1 MAIGLKHWIK
11 GYALPTFTLAYIVI
25 FTVAA
30 GTFLMSISLLSP
42 NPDATRDVLPF
53 ATGLVG
59 FLGGVV
65 IAMFGSSQRTAGQEA
80 WRKETEAPKPNDQ
93 EESPEAEREEK
104 EAPKPYD
111 PEQKP

>member
-1 MAIGLKHWIK
+1 MVFGGLQHWIK
-11 GYALPTFTLAYIVI
+11 GFTLPTFTLAYIVI

-59 FLGGVV
+59 FLGGLVT
-65 IAMFGSSQRTAGQEA
+65 AMFGSSQRAAGQEA
-80 WRKETEAPKPNDQ
+80 ERQETKTIEPNDQ
-93 EESPEAEREEK
+93 E
-104 EAPKPYD
+104 
-111 PEQKP
+111 QKP